1 MKNMLLMGLFYWPLM
16 IGVVAAQETK
26 SDGIYHD
33 GWIDRNKNG
42 KQDAYENP
50 KLSIEERVP
59 DLISQ
64 MTIDEKTCQMGTIYG
79 YKRVLKS
86 PVPKDSWKQRVWKDG
101 VGNID
106 EHCNG
111 CLLYT
116 SPSPRDRTRSRMPSS
131 A

>member
-16 IGVVAAQETK
+16 IGLVAAQETK
-26 SDGIYHD
+26 SDEIYHD

-50 KLSIEERVP
+50 KLSIEDRVA

-64 MTIDEKTCQMGTIYG
+64 MTIDEKTCQMGT
-79 YKRVLKS
+79 
-86 PVPKDSWKQRVWKDG
+86 
-101 VGNID
+101 
-106 EHCNG
+106 

-116 SPSPRDRTRSRMPSS
+116 SPSPRD
-131 A
+131 